1 MFLFHGIITPSL
13 QIWLRSSLWEHG
25 DLVRAGGGGSCSL
38 ASAYT
43 RDQQGCG
50 EGAAA
55 AGERCSDLL
64 RDC

>member
-1 MFLFHGIITPSL
+1 MGVRRSL
-13 QIWLRSSLWEHG
+13 ARG
-25 DLVRAGGGGSCSL
+25 RGGGLVVL
-38 ASAYT
+38 ASDCT

-50 EGAAA
+50 EGAAE